1 MTTIHTSN
9 TVRTIDFNNAAAASG
24 PSFDAM
30 SPSQKLA
37 AIDSTFPNLDADLNK
52 ARAELED
59 VQGSDKWDGL
69 KWFEKAIFFL
79 PPFGPLVGVAMMS
92 ANKDMIR
99 NAERKV
105 TDLEN
110 IVALRQE
117 LVAATR
123 VDTFERLSA

>member
-1 MTTIHTSN
+1 MTTINTSN
-9 TVRTIDFNNAAAASG
+9 TVRTIDFKSASAASG
-24 PSFDAM
+24 LSFDAM

-37 AIDSTFPNLDADLNK
+37 AIDSKFPTLDADLSK
-52 ARAELED
+52 ARAELKD

-99 NAERKV
+99 NAESKV
-105 TDLEN
+105 TELEN